1 MMTLASKPL
10 GLRNP
15 FLDIKFEFIYNN
27 INNINNNFEKLK
39 DQFFFYTVGDLHLR
53 TLKMS

>member
-1 MMTLASKPL
+1 MTLASKPL